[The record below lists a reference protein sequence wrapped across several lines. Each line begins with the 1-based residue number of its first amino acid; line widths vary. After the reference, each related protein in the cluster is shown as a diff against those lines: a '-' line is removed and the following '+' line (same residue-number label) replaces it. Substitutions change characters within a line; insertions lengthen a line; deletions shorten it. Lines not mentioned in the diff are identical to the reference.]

1 MKTIVSALTVAL
13 LTTLGAGSAAQAAVH
28 TIDFSAVAEGSGIS
42 YTGGNLRTSTAIDLD
57 GSTWSVS
64 GIGAGDDSGLAL
76 GGTLTLTP
84 TATTYGTLSGPV
96 DLTLTTPIVK
106 SWDGADGPFTE
117 TLTTLEEVDRGR
129 NSIAFVL
136 TGTVTGGDFT
146 DAPATLQLSF
156 TQAGGPGNVVSA
168 SLSNNAV
175 TSSIPEPSTWV
186 MMGLGFVGL
195 GYAAVRRG
203 SKDRTALAI

>member
-1 MKTIVSALTVAL
+1 MKHIVPALTVAL

-28 TIDFSAVAEGSGIS
+28 TIDYSAVAVGSGIS

-57 GSTWSVS
+57 GATWSVS
-64 GIGAGDDSGLAL
+64 GIGAGDDSGLAVADA
-76 GGTLTLTP
+76 LTLTP
-84 TATTYGTLSGPV
+84 TTATYGTLSGSV
-96 DLTLTTPIVK
+96 HLVLSVPIVK
-106 SWDGADGPFTE
+106 EWDGADGHFVE

-146 DAPATLQLSF
+146 DTPAVLQLSF

-168 SLSNNAV
+168 SLSNAA
-175 TSSIPEPSTWV
+175 TSAIPEPSTWV